1 MRRYVRRE
9 MLLDNNINVSNQNIT
24 LNDESSYDNK
34 FLAYCNWSFAKE
46 KQLKRNEA
54 LTIFDRFEKEKSP
67 IYVRIFNE
75 MPRSVLENFVER
87 NHISKEKIKSIY
99 TELQE
104 KTSYKVEKYE

>member
-34 FLAYCNWSFAKE
+34 FLAYCNWSYAKE

-75 MPRSVLENFVER
+75 MPRSVLEKFVEK
-87 NHISKEKIKSIY
+87 NHINKAKIKSIHAA
-99 TELQE
+99 LKE
-104 KTSYKVEKYE
+104 KTSYKVEEYE

>member
-9 MLLDNNINVSNQNIT
+9 VLLNNNVNMSNQNIT
-24 LNDESSYDNK
+24 LNHESSYDNK
-34 FLAYCNWSFAKE
+34 FLAYCNWSFTKE

-75 MPRSVLENFVER
+75 MPRSVLEKFVEK
-87 NHISKEKIKSIY
+87 NHINKAKIKSIHAA
-99 TELQE
+99 LKE
-104 KTSYKVEKYE
+104 KTSYKVEEYE

>member
-1 MRRYVRRE
+1 

-75 MPRSVLENFVER
+75 MPRNVLEKFVEK
-87 NHISKEKIKSIY
+87 NHINKAKIKSIHAA
-99 TELQE
+99 LKE
-104 KTSYKVEKYE
+104 KTSYKVEEYE

>member
-9 MLLDNNINVSNQNIT
+9 MLLDNNINVSNHNIT

-75 MPRSVLENFVER
+75 MPRSVLEKFVEK
-87 NHISKEKIKSIY
+87 NHINKAKIKSIHAA
-99 TELQE
+99 LKE
-104 KTSYKVEKYE
+104 KTSYKVEEYE

>member
-9 MLLDNNINVSNQNIT
+9 VLLDNNINVSNQNIT

-75 MPRSVLENFVER
+75 MPRSVLEKFVEK
-87 NHISKEKIKSIY
+87 NHISKDKIKSIY